1 VWLANQ
7 RALRNVGHEG
17 IAALAVSAVDVAMWD
32 LKARLLGVAVADLIG
47 RFRDAVP
54 IYGSGGFCSYSDEQL
69 RAQMRGY
76 VDAGIRRVKMKV
88 GRDPDRDRHRCEV
101 VRAAIG
107 DDVELYVDAN
117 GAYSAGQ
124 ARRVAERLLEWGV
137 TWFEEPVSSD
147 DLAGLGAVRFPG
159 GPDVAA
165 GEYGY
170 DLPYFARMV
179 PVVDCLQVDVTRC
192 GGYT

>member
-54 IYGSGGFCSYSDEQL
+54 IYGSGGFCSYTDEQL

-76 VDAGIRRVKMKV
+76 STPA
-88 GRDPDRDRHRCEV
+88 
-101 VRAAIG
+101 
-107 DDVELYVDAN
+107 
-117 GAYSAGQ
+117 SAG
-124 ARRVAERLLEWGV
+124 
-137 TWFEEPVSSD
+137 
-147 DLAGLGAVRFPG
+147 
-159 GPDVAA
+159 
-165 GEYGY
+165 
-170 DLPYFARMV
+170 
-179 PVVDCLQVDVTRC
+179 
-192 GGYT
+192 